1 MSNFL
6 KEVSFLVPDFLN
18 IQRLSFSQLL
28 KQGLIEEFQKKNPLL
43 VRKKRIKITFFSK
56 FYQLTAPKWDSSYAV
71 SNSKTYAARLYIPIQ
86 ILIFYI
92 KIINYEKRHIQ
103 FKWLFIG
110 LFPLMTKRGHFII
123 NGIPRVIINQVI
135 RQSGIYHQQITQKLI
150 KSSKIQIER
159 RFYIDLIS
167 QRGTWLRLEIDKRKK
182 IWARMKKT
190 PRIPALLLLQSIGL
204 NNKIIIQT
212 FLNLY
217 SSEQKELESLPKSLI
232 DSTSLLNKNTEN
244 LLETGNKIICRKF
257 LNPRSYDLGEGGR
270 YQLNNKLGLSVPTNK
285 TTLTPYD
292 LLWATDSLIKL
303 FNNQK
308 NCDDI
313 DHLQNRR
320 VRTSG
325 ELIQNQLTLGLIRL
339 EKKLT
344 EKLKK
349 SKGMVKIDHLLT
361 SRPINS
367 VFKEFFGSNPLSQF
381 LDQANPLAE
390 LTHKRRLTSVGP
402 GGINRDTAGM
412 AIRGIHATH
421 YGRICPI
428 ETPEGQNAGLV
439 NSITTFASLSNRG
452 FIKTPLFLVYKGQ
465 TQKKLGSKIL
475 SPGVEN
481 NYTVALNNTRT
492 SQLNFL
498 PNGPLAIKS
507 NQLFKKLYR
516 KNINFV
522 TVSCLQLISTATSL
536 IPFLEHNDAN
546 RALMGSNMQRQ
557 AVPLVNPERPLIG
570 TSFEN
575 KVLFYCGNFF
585 QSNCSGL
592 VLYSSHKKIQIL
604 SLKNYKT
611 QKIKP
616 LVNNFLPY
624 SSKKNKT
631 ICLGNLQN
639 FKNYLKFSNI
649 RLQKIKTNIFY
660 FYPKQNFEN
669 TKFKSLNLTNPYF
682 RKKIT
687 SKKFTRIFIRTTL
700 FFIQKICKIK
710 NICISNH
717 FLSFYKTKI
726 FNLKLKQFE
735 TLSKLTRTRQNSILY
750 KTKTFQYFQKNKK
763 ITNNSDIFQFKLL
776 FQDYTRSNQ
785 GTCLIQKPTVQAQQ
799 WVDKGDLLTNNF
811 SSHNGELAL
820 GKNVL
825 VAYLSWEGYN
835 FEDALLINEKL
846 IFDDIYTS
854 LHIEKYKLEASE
866 TPFGFEQIT
875 RQIPDSDYKNIKNLD
890 ERGIIKMGSWVE
902 EGDVLVGRTTPIKQ
916 RNLLP
921 HEKLLY
927 DIIGKEISATRD
939 TSLRVPRGVEGRV
952 INIQVDESKNIFKSK
967 FNIVVKSVCI
977 YILEYKKIKVG
988 DKVAG
993 RHGNKGIVS
1002 KILNQSDMPYYPDGR
1017 PIDMILNPL
1026 GVPSRMNVG
1035 QLFES
1040 LLGFVGSKL
1049 HKKFKILPFDEIYG
1063 YEASRSLTFSKL
1075 YEARTKLHQ
1084 SWVFSPA
1091 YPSKFRL
1098 CDGRTGDTFD
1108 YPIMSGLSY
1117 MMKLIHLVDE
1127 KIHARSTGSY
1137 SLVTQQPLRGRS
1149 KHGGQRFGEMEV
1161 WALEGFGV
1169 AYTLQELLTVKSDDV
1184 KGRTQIMETILKNS
1198 ALRFGTPES
1207 FKVLIRE
1214 LQALCLDV
1222 QIYNRNIK
1230 HYVKFENKN

>member
-1 MSNFL
+1 
-6 KEVSFLVPDFLN
+6 
-18 IQRLSFSQLL
+18 
-28 KQGLIEEFQKKNPLL
+28 
-43 VRKKRIKITFFSK
+43 
-56 FYQLTAPKWDSSYAV
+56 
-71 SNSKTYAARLYIPIQ
+71 
-86 ILIFYI
+86 
-92 KIINYEKRHIQ
+92 
-103 FKWLFIG
+103 
-110 LFPLMTKRGHFII
+110 MTKRGHFII

-135 RQSGIYHQQITQKLI
+135 RQSGIYHQQITNKLI
-150 KSSKIQIER
+150 KSNKVQIER

-167 QRGTWLRLEIDKRKK
+167 QRGTWLRLEIDKKKK

-190 PRIPALLLLQSIGL
+190 PRIPALLLLQSVGL
-204 NNKIIIQT
+204 NKKIIIQI

-217 SSEQKELESLPKSLI
+217 SSPSNVSQPVYKLLGDLKSLQ
-232 DSTSLLNKNTEN
+232 NKNNEN
-244 LLETGNKIICRKF
+244 LLETGNKFICRKF
-257 LNPRSYDLGEGGR
+257 LNPQSYDLGKGGR
-270 YQLNNKLGLSVPTNK
+270 YQLNNKLGLSIPLKK

-292 LLWATDSLIKL
+292 LLWAVDSLIKL

-308 NCDDI
+308 VFDDI

-325 ELIQNQLTLGLIRL
+325 ELIQNQLNLGLIRL
-339 EKKLT
+339 EKRLI

-349 SKGMVKIDHLLT
+349 SKGSVKIHHLFT
-361 SRPINS
+361 SRPING

-412 AIRGIHATH
+412 AIRGIHSTH

-439 NSITTFASLSNRG
+439 NSMTTFASLGNRG
-452 FIKTPLFLVYKGQ
+452 FIKTPLFVVYKGQ
-465 TQKKLGSKIL
+465 TQKKLGAKIL
-475 SPGVEN
+475 SPGFEKN
-481 NYTVALNNTRT
+481 FAVALNNIKT
-492 SQLNFL
+492 SKLGFL
-498 PNGPLAIKS
+498 PNLPLTIQS
-507 NQLFKKLYR
+507 NQSFKKLYR
-516 KNINFV
+516 KNVNFII
-522 TVSCLQLISTATSL
+522 VSCLQLISTATSL

-557 AVPLVNPERPLIG
+557 AVPLINPERPIVG

-575 KVLFYCGNFF
+575 NVLFYCGNFL
-585 QSNCSGL
+585 QSSCSGL

-604 SLKNYKT
+604 S
-611 QKIKP
+611 
-616 LVNNFLPY
+616 
-624 SSKKNKT
+624 
-631 ICLGNLQN
+631 
-639 FKNYLKFSNI
+639 FKNYQLEGNESPIIFYINTNFLNYSYIKFKKNSSLKLRAVKNCIDYLAVEFKNI
-649 RLQKIKTNIFY
+649 KVDVFY
-660 FYPKQNFEN
+660 FYPKQSLKEIKCKGLLKYPIKNYINFYFQKILFSKN
-669 TKFKSLNLTNPYF
+669 FKNF
-682 RKKIT
+682 
-687 SKKFTRIFIRTTL
+687 L
-700 FFIQKICKIK
+700 FFIQKFYKLKNIYLNKYFSTFCRNKTSILKYKNTKNLIKIIREKKSILSNNPSHQYFLKEKSKIK
-710 NICISNH
+710 NSGI
-717 FLSFYKTKI
+717 
-726 FNLKLKQFE
+726 
-735 TLSKLTRTRQNSILY
+735 
-750 KTKTFQYFQKNKK
+750 FQYN
-763 ITNNSDIFQFKLL
+763 LL
-776 FQDYTRSNQ
+776 FKDYIRSNQ
-785 GTCLIQKPTVQAQQ
+785 GTCLIQKPINQAQQ
-799 WVDKGDLLTNNF
+799 WVDRGDLLTNNF
-811 SSHNGELAL
+811 SSEKGELAL

-835 FEDALLINEKL
+835 FEDALLINERL
-846 IFDDIYTS
+846 IFSDTYTS
-854 LHIEKYKLEASE
+854 LHIEKYKIEARE

-875 RQIPDSDYKNIKNLD
+875 RQIPDTESKNIKSLD

-902 EGDVLVGRTTPIKQ
+902 EGDFLVGRLTPIRQ

-927 DIIGKEISATRD
+927 DIVGKEISATRD

-952 INIQVDESKNIFKSK
+952 INLKIYETRNIFQNTFKV
-967 FNIVVKSVCI
+967 NIKSVCI
-977 YILEYKKIKVG
+977 YILEYKKIKIG

-1002 KILNQSDMPYYPDGR
+1002 KVLQQEDMPYYPDGR

-1049 HKKFKILPFDEIYG
+1049 HKKFKILPFDEVCG
-1063 YEASRSLTFSKL
+1063 YEASRSLTFYKL
-1075 YEARTKLHQ
+1075 YETQKKLNQ
-1084 SWVFSPA
+1084 NWLFSPN

-1098 CDGRTGDTFD
+1098 FDGRTGTSFN
-1108 YPIMSGLSY
+1108 YPIMAGFSY

-1184 KGRTQIMETILKNS
+1184 KGRAQIMETILKNS

-1230 HYVKFENKN
+1230 HYIKFEKN

>member
-1 MSNFL
+1 
-6 KEVSFLVPDFLN
+6 
-18 IQRLSFSQLL
+18 
-28 KQGLIEEFQKKNPLL
+28 
-43 VRKKRIKITFFSK
+43 
-56 FYQLTAPKWDSSYAV
+56 
-71 SNSKTYAARLYIPIQ
+71 
-86 ILIFYI
+86 
-92 KIINYEKRHIQ
+92 
-103 FKWLFIG
+103 
-110 LFPLMTKRGHFII
+110 MTKRGHFII

-135 RQSGIYHQQITQKLI
+135 RQSGIYHQQITNKLI
-150 KSSKIQIER
+150 KSNKVQIER
-159 RFYIDLIS
+159 RFYVDLIS
-167 QRGTWLRLEIDKRKK
+167 QRGTWLRLEIDKKKK

-204 NNKIIIQT
+204 NRKIIIQI

-217 SSEQKELESLPKSLI
+217 SSSAKESQPLYQLLSDLKSLQ
-232 DSTSLLNKNTEN
+232 NKNNEN
-244 LLETGNKIICRKF
+244 LLETGNKFICRKF
-257 LNPRSYDLGEGGR
+257 LNPQAYNLGKGGR
-270 YQLNNKLGLSVPTNK
+270 YQLNNKLGLSIPLNR

-292 LLWATDSLIKL
+292 LLWAVDSLIKL

-308 NCDDI
+308 NFDDI

-325 ELIQNQLTLGLIRL
+325 EIIQNQLNLGLIRL
-339 EKKLT
+339 EKRLI

-349 SKGMVKIDHLLT
+349 SKGPVKLHHLFT

-412 AIRGIHATH
+412 AIRGIHPTH

-439 NSITTFASLSNRG
+439 NSMTTFASLDHRG
-452 FIKTPLFLVYKGQ
+452 FLKTPLFLIYKGQ
-465 TQKKLGSKIL
+465 IQKKLGAQIL
-475 SPGVEN
+475 SPGFTKN
-481 NYTVALNNTRT
+481 CAVALNNIKE
-492 SQLNFL
+492 SKLNFL
-498 PNGPLAIKS
+498 PNLPLTIQS
-507 NQLFKKLYR
+507 NQSFKKLYR
-516 KNINFV
+516 KNVNF
-522 TVSCLQLISTATSL
+522 TIASCLQLISTATSL

-557 AVPLVNPERPLIG
+557 AVPLTNPERPVVG

-575 KVLFYCGNFF
+575 NVLFYCGNFL

-592 VLYSSHKKIQIL
+592 VLYSSHRKIQIL
-604 SLKNYKT
+604 
-611 QKIKP
+611 
-616 LVNNFLPY
+616 
-624 SSKKNKT
+624 
-631 ICLGNLQN
+631 G
-639 FKNYLKFSNI
+639 FKNYQLESNKSPIILYFNTNFLIDLYIKYKKKTSTKFIIVRNYINYLTVASKNLKVD
-649 RLQKIKTNIFY
+649 IFY
-660 FYPKQNFEN
+660 FYPKQN
-669 TKFKSLNLTNPYF
+669 L
-682 RKKIT
+682 KKINFKGLLT
-687 SKKFTRIFIRTTL
+687 YQAKSDTNFYFQKILCSKKAKSNVEESLKYFL
-700 FFIQKICKIK
+700 FFIK
-710 NICISNH
+710 NFYKLKHIHLNKH
-717 FLSFYKTKI
+717 FLTFCKNE
-726 FNLKLKQFE
+726 F
-735 TLSKLTRTRQNSILY
+735 SILKY
-750 KTKTFQYFQKNKK
+750 KNPNDLIK
-763 ITNNSDIFQFKLL
+763 ITNIKKSVLFNAQVHKYFLKRKSSIKNSDIFQHKLFFK
-776 FQDYTRSNQ
+776 DYLRSNQ
-785 GTCLIQKPTVQAQQ
+785 GTCLIQKPTAQAQQ
-799 WVDKGDLLTNNF
+799 WIDSGDLLTNNF
-811 SSHNGELAL
+811 SSQNGELAL
-820 GKNVL
+820 GKNIL

-835 FEDALLINEKL
+835 FEDALLINERL
-846 IFDDIYTS
+846 IFSDIYTS
-854 LHIEKYKLEASE
+854 LHIEKYKIEARE

-875 RQIPDSDYKNIKNLD
+875 RQITDLEYKNTKSLD
-890 ERGIIKMGSWVE
+890 ERGIIKVGSWVE
-902 EGDVLVGRTTPIKQ
+902 EGDILVGRLTPIKQ

-927 DIIGKEISATRD
+927 DIVGKEISATRD

-952 INIQVDESKNIFKSK
+952 INLKIYETKNRFHKT
-967 FNIVVKSVCI
+967 FNVKVKSVCI
-977 YILEYKKIKVG
+977 YILGYKKIKIG
-988 DKVAG
+988 DKIAG

-1002 KILNQSDMPYYPDGR
+1002 KVLYQEDMPYYPDGR

-1040 LLGFVGSKL
+1040 LLGFVGLKL
-1049 HKKFKILPFDEIYG
+1049 HKKFKVLPFDEAYG

-1075 YEARTKLHQ
+1075 YDARNKLNQ
-1084 SWVFSPA
+1084 NWLFSPK

-1098 CDGRTGDTFD
+1098 FDGRTGASFD
-1108 YPIMSGLSY
+1108 YPIMAGFSY

-1184 KGRTQIMETILKNS
+1184 KGRTQVMETILKNS
-1198 ALRFGTPES
+1198 PLRFGTPES

-1222 QIYNRNIK
+1222 QIYNRSIK
-1230 HYVKFENKN
+1230 HYIKFEKN

>member
-1 MSNFL
+1 
-6 KEVSFLVPDFLN
+6 
-18 IQRLSFSQLL
+18 
-28 KQGLIEEFQKKNPLL
+28 
-43 VRKKRIKITFFSK
+43 
-56 FYQLTAPKWDSSYAV
+56 
-71 SNSKTYAARLYIPIQ
+71 
-86 ILIFYI
+86 
-92 KIINYEKRHIQ
+92 
-103 FKWLFIG
+103 
-110 LFPLMTKRGHFII
+110 MTKRGHFII

-135 RQSGIYHQQITQKLI
+135 RQSGIYHQQITHKLI
-150 KSSKIQIER
+150 KSNKVQIER
-159 RFYIDLIS
+159 RFYVDLIS
-167 QRGTWLRLEIDKRKK
+167 QRGTWLRLEIDKRRK

-190 PRIPALLLLQSIGL
+190 PRIPALLLLQSVGL
-204 NNKIIIQT
+204 NKKIIIQT
-212 FLNLY
+212 FLNLHP
-217 SSEQKELESLPKSLI
+217 SSGKESHALYRLLT
-232 DSTSLLNKNTEN
+232 DLTSLQKKNTEN
-244 LLETGNKIICRKF
+244 LLETGDKFICRKF
-257 LNPRSYDLGEGGR
+257 LNPQSYDLGKGGR
-270 YQLNNKLGLSVPTNK
+270 YQLNNKLGLSIPLNK

-292 LLWATDSLIKL
+292 LLWAVDSLIKL

-308 NCDDI
+308 NFDDI
-313 DHLQNRR
+313 DHLKNRR

-325 ELIQNQLTLGLIRL
+325 ELIQNQLSLGLIRL
-339 EKKLT
+339 EKKLI

-349 SKGMVKIDHLLT
+349 SKGSVKIHHLFT
-361 SRPINS
+361 SRPING

-412 AIRGIHATH
+412 AIRGIHSTH

-439 NSITTFASLSNRG
+439 NSMTTFASLNEGG
-452 FIKTPLFLVYKGQ
+452 FIKTPLFLLYKGQ
-465 TQKKLGSKIL
+465 IQKKLGAKIL
-475 SPGVEN
+475 SSGFESE
-481 NYTVALNNTRT
+481 YAVALNNIKT
-492 SQLNFL
+492 SKLGFL
-498 PNGPLAIKS
+498 PNLPFTIQS
-507 NQLFKKLYR
+507 HQSFKKLYR
-516 KNINFV
+516 KNVDFII
-522 TVSCLQLISTATSL
+522 VSCLQLISTATSL

-575 KVLFYCGNFF
+575 KVLFYCGNFL
-585 QSNCSGL
+585 QSKCSGL
-592 VLYSSHKKIQIL
+592 ILYSSHKKIQIL
-604 SLKNYKT
+604 SFIDYKIDT
-611 QKIKP
+611 PKPPIFFYFNENFFPHLYIKCQKI
-616 LVNNFLPY
+616 
-624 SSKKNKT
+624 
-631 ICLGNLQN
+631 ILGK
-639 FKNYLKFSNI
+639 FIVIKNYLG
-649 RLQKIKTNIFY
+649 RLAIEFTNVNVDAFY
-660 FYPKQNFEN
+660 FQPEQNL
-669 TKFKSLNLTNPYF
+669 KKSYFKNQSKYWVKNFIGSYF
-682 RKKIT
+682 QKTLILETIKSTLKGPTICFFVF
-687 SKKFTRIFIRTTL
+687 SKNFYKL
-700 FFIQKICKIK
+700 K
-710 NICISNH
+710 NIYLKRR
-717 FLSFYKTKI
+717 FLSFHKDKFCTLKYKYHK
-726 FNLKLKQFE
+726 NL
-735 TLSKLTRTRQNSILY
+735 
-750 KTKTFQYFQKNKK
+750 TKTTKNSTFFPKASNKYFFKK
-763 ITNNSDIFQFKLL
+763 RSWGTNSDIFQLKLIFK
-776 FQDYTRSNQ
+776 DYIRSNQ

-799 WVDKGDLLTNNF
+799 WVEKGDLLTNNF
-811 SSHNGELAL
+811 SSQNGELAL

-835 FEDALLINEKL
+835 FEDALLINERL
-846 IFDDIYTS
+846 IFSDVYTS
-854 LHIEKYKLEASE
+854 LHIERYKVESRE

-875 RQIPDSDYKNIKNLD
+875 RQIPGSDYKNIKALD
-890 ERGIIKMGSWVE
+890 DRGIIKVGSWVE
-902 EGDVLVGRTTPIKQ
+902 EGDILVGRITPIRQ

-927 DIIGKEISATRD
+927 DIVGKEISATRD

-952 INIQVDESKNIFKSK
+952 INLQVYETKNIFQNK
-967 FNIVVKSVCI
+967 FSTKVKSVCI
-977 YILEYKKIKVG
+977 YILEYKKIKIG

-1002 KILNQSDMPYYPDGR
+1002 KILNQEDMPYYPDGR

-1049 HKKFKILPFDEIYG
+1049 HKKFKILPFDEVCG

-1075 YEARTKLHQ
+1075 HEARHKLQ
-1084 SWVFSPA
+1084 QNWLFSPN
-1091 YPSKFRL
+1091 YPGKFRL
-1098 CDGRTGDTFD
+1098 FDGRTGSSFD
-1108 YPIMSGLSY
+1108 YPVMAGFSY

-1222 QIYNRNIK
+1222 QVYNRNIK
-1230 HYVKFENKN
+1230 HYIKFEKKLN

>member
-1 MSNFL
+1 
-6 KEVSFLVPDFLN
+6 
-18 IQRLSFSQLL
+18 
-28 KQGLIEEFQKKNPLL
+28 
-43 VRKKRIKITFFSK
+43 
-56 FYQLTAPKWDSSYAV
+56 
-71 SNSKTYAARLYIPIQ
+71 
-86 ILIFYI
+86 
-92 KIINYEKRHIQ
+92 
-103 FKWLFIG
+103 
-110 LFPLMTKRGHFII
+110 MTKRGHFII
-123 NGIPRVIINQVI
+123 NGIPRVIINQII
-135 RQSGIYHQQITQKLI
+135 RQSGIYHQQITNRLI
-150 KSSKIQIER
+150 KSNKVQIER

-190 PRIPALLLLQSIGL
+190 PRIPALLLLQSVGL
-204 NNKIIIQT
+204 NKKIIIQT
-212 FLNLY
+212 FLNLHA
-217 SSEQKELESLPKSLI
+217 SSEKESPSLYRLLVDLMSL
-232 DSTSLLNKNTEN
+232 KKRNTEN
-244 LLETGNKIICRKF
+244 LLKTGNKLICRKF
-257 LNPRSYDLGEGGR
+257 LNPRSYDLGRGGR
-270 YQLNNKLGLSVPTNK
+270 YQLNNKLGLSIPLDK

-292 LLWATDSLIKL
+292 LLWAVDSLIKL

-308 NCDDI
+308 IFDDI

-325 ELIQNQLTLGLIRL
+325 ELIQNQLNLGLIRL
-339 EKKLT
+339 EKKLI
-344 EKLKK
+344 EKFKK
-349 SKGMVKIDHLLT
+349 SKGSVKIHHLFT
-361 SRPINS
+361 SRPING

-412 AIRGIHATH
+412 AIRGIHSTH

-439 NSITTFASLSNRG
+439 NSMTTFSSLSNGG
-452 FIKTPLFLVYKGQ
+452 FIKTPLFFVYKGQ
-465 TQKKLGSKIL
+465 IQKKLGAKTL
-475 SPGVEN
+475 SPGFEKN
-481 NYTVALNNTRT
+481 CAVALNTIKT
-492 SQLNFL
+492 SKLNFL
-498 PNGPLAIKS
+498 PNLPLTIQS
-507 NQLFKKLYR
+507 NQSFKKLYR
-516 KNINFV
+516 KNINFII
-522 TVSCLQLISTATSL
+522 VSCLQLISTATSL

-557 AVPLVNPERPLIG
+557 AVPLINPERPIIG
-570 TSFEN
+570 TGFEN
-575 KVLFYCGNFF
+575 KVLFYCGNFL
-585 QSNCSGL
+585 QSTCSGL
-592 VLYSSHKKIQIL
+592 VLYSSHKKLQIL
-604 SLKNYKT
+604 NFENY
-611 QKIKP
+611 QIKRNNPP
-616 LVNNFLPY
+616 LVFYFNNNFLTY
-624 SSKKNKT
+624 LFIKWKKRASVKF
-631 ICLGNLQN
+631 III
-639 FKNYLKFSNI
+639 KNYLDRLALKF
-649 RLQKIKTNIFY
+649 TNIKIDTHY
-660 FYPKQNFEN
+660 FHPKQN
-669 TKFKSLNLTNPYF
+669 L
-682 RKKIT
+682 KKINYQERCLDQKKNYISFYFQKT
-687 SKKFTRIFIRTTL
+687 LIASKIKNNLIISLICFL
-700 FFIQKICKIK
+700 FFIKKFYKLKNIYLNKYFFTFHKNKIFILKYENPDNLIKTINTKKSTLFNKTAHQYFLERKCSIK
-710 NICISNH
+710 N
-717 FLSFYKTKI
+717 LDA
-726 FNLKLKQFE
+726 
-735 TLSKLTRTRQNSILY
+735 
-750 KTKTFQYFQKNKK
+750 FQL
-763 ITNNSDIFQFKLL
+763 KLL
-776 FQDYTRSNQ
+776 FTDYIRSNQ
-785 GTCLIQKPTVQAQQ
+785 GTCLVQKPTVQSLQ

-811 SSHNGELAL
+811 SSQGGELAL

-835 FEDALLINEKL
+835 FEDALLINDRL

-854 LHIEKYKLEASE
+854 LHIEKYKIEARE
-866 TPFGFEQIT
+866 TPFGLEQIT
-875 RQIPDSDYKNIKNLD
+875 KQISEAEYKNIKSLD
-890 ERGIIKMGSWVE
+890 DRGIIKIGTWVE
-902 EGDVLVGRTTPIKQ
+902 EGDILVGRITPIRQ

-927 DIIGKEISATRD
+927 DIVGKEISSTRD

-952 INIQVDESKNIFKSK
+952 INLKVYETKNIFQNKFSVKIKSA
-967 FNIVVKSVCI
+967 CI
-977 YILEYKKIKVG
+977 YILEYKKIKIG

-1002 KILNQSDMPYYPDGR
+1002 KILHQEDMPYYPDGR

-1040 LLGFVGSKL
+1040 LLGFVGLKL
-1049 HKKFKILPFDEIYG
+1049 RKKFKILPFDEVCG
-1063 YEASRSLTFSKL
+1063 YEASRSLTFSQLYNTRKKL
-1075 YEARTKLHQ
+1075 DQNWL
-1084 SWVFSPA
+1084 FSPN

-1098 CDGRTGDTFD
+1098 FDGRTGASFD
-1108 YPIMSGLSY
+1108 YPIMAGFSY

-1184 KGRTQIMETILKNS
+1184 KGRTQIMETILNNS

-1230 HYVKFENKN
+1230 HYLKFEKKLN

>member
-1 MSNFL
+1 
-6 KEVSFLVPDFLN
+6 
-18 IQRLSFSQLL
+18 
-28 KQGLIEEFQKKNPLL
+28 
-43 VRKKRIKITFFSK
+43 
-56 FYQLTAPKWDSSYAV
+56 
-71 SNSKTYAARLYIPIQ
+71 
-86 ILIFYI
+86 
-92 KIINYEKRHIQ
+92 
-103 FKWLFIG
+103 
-110 LFPLMTKRGHFII
+110 MTKRGHFII

-135 RQSGIYHQQITQKLI
+135 RQSGIYHQQVTQKLI
-150 KSSKIQIER
+150 KSNKVQIER

-204 NNKIIIQT
+204 NNKIIMQT

-217 SSEQKELESLPKSLI
+217 SPSTKELELLSKSLI
-232 DSTSLLNKNTEN
+232 DSTFLPNKNAEN
-244 LLETGNKIICRKF
+244 VLETGNKLICRKF
-257 LNPRSYDLGEGGR
+257 LNPQSYDLGQGGR

-292 LLWATDSLIKL
+292 LLWSADSLIKL

-325 ELIQNQLTLGLIRL
+325 ELIQNQLTLGLLRL
-339 EKKLT
+339 EKKLV

-349 SKGMVKIDHLLT
+349 SKGAIKIDHLFT

-367 VFKEFFGSNPLSQF
+367 VFKEFYGSNPLSQF

-412 AIRGIHATH
+412 AIRGIHSTH

-439 NSITTFASLSNRG
+439 NSMTTFASLSNRG

-465 TQKKLGSKIL
+465 MQQKLGAKIL
-475 SPGVEN
+475 APGFEN
-481 NYTVALNNTRT
+481 GCTVALNNVRA
-492 SQLNFL
+492 SKLNFL
-498 PNGPLAIKS
+498 PNGPLTIKS
-507 NQLFKKLYR
+507 NQLFKKLYK
-516 KNINFV
+516 KNINFII
-522 TVSCLQLISTATSL
+522 VSCLQLISTATSL

-570 TSFEN
+570 TGLEN
-575 KVLFYCGNFF
+575 KVLFYCGNFL
-585 QSNCSGL
+585 QSNRSGL
-592 VLYSSHKKIQIL
+592 VLYSTHKKLQIL
-604 SLKNYKT
+604 SFTNYKIKRSEFRDT
-611 QKIKP
+611 KNRLNYLYQKSENI
-616 LVNNFLPY
+616 Y
-624 SSKKNKT
+624 
-631 ICLGNLQN
+631 LGNLLD
-639 FKNYLKFSNI
+639 FKNFSNI
-649 RLQKIKTNIFY
+649 RAQNIKSNIFY
-660 FYPKQNFEN
+660 FYPKFYVKKI
-669 TKFKSLNLTNPYF
+669 KFKSLNKYQNRGLINSYF
-682 RKKIT
+682 RKFLI
-687 SKKFTRIFIRTTL
+687 SKKFKIIFMSTSL
-700 FFIQKICKIK
+700 FFIKKIYKLN
-710 NICISNH
+710 NI
-717 FLSFYKTKI
+717 FLNKRFLNFYKNKI
-726 FNLKLKQFE
+726 FSIKYKQ
-735 TLSKLTRTRQNSILY
+735 LSSLGPFGLAITRQNVIRSDN
-750 KTKTFQYFQKNKK
+750 KARQYFSKKKNL
-763 ITNNSDIFQFKLL
+763 TNNTNIFQFKLL
-776 FQDYTRSNQ
+776 FQDYIRSNQ

-835 FEDALLINEKL
+835 FEDALLINEGL
-846 IFDDIYTS
+846 VFNDIYTS
-854 LHIEKYKLEASE
+854 LHIEKYKVEARE
-866 TPFGFEQIT
+866 TPFGFEKIT
-875 RQIPDSDYKNIKNLD
+875 KQTPDSDYKNMKNLD

-902 EGDVLVGRTTPIKQ
+902 EGDILVGRVTPIKQ

-927 DIIGKEISATRD
+927 DIIGKEILSTRD

-952 INIQVDESKNIFKSK
+952 INLQVYESKNIFKNK
-967 FNIVVKSVCI
+967 FNIIVKNVCI

-1002 KILNQSDMPYYPDGR
+1002 KILSQGDMPYYPDGR

-1049 HKKFKILPFDEIYG
+1049 HKKFKILPFDEVYG

-1075 YEARTKLHQ
+1075 YEARNKLNQ
-1084 SWVFSPA
+1084 NWVFRR
-1091 YPSKFRL
+1091 YIL
-1098 CDGRTGDTFD
+1098 LN
-1108 YPIMSGLSY
+1108 SGYL
-1117 MMKLIHLVDE
+1117 MVERAIHL
-1127 KIHARSTGSY
+1127 I
-1137 SLVTQQPLRGRS
+1137 
-1149 KHGGQRFGEMEV
+1149 
-1161 WALEGFGV
+1161 
-1169 AYTLQELLTVKSDDV
+1169 
-1184 KGRTQIMETILKNS
+1184 
-1198 ALRFGTPES
+1198 TP
-1207 FKVLIRE
+1207 
-1214 LQALCLDV
+1214 
-1222 QIYNRNIK
+1222 
-1230 HYVKFENKN
+1230 

>member
-1 MSNFL
+1 
-6 KEVSFLVPDFLN
+6 
-18 IQRLSFSQLL
+18 
-28 KQGLIEEFQKKNPLL
+28 
-43 VRKKRIKITFFSK
+43 
-56 FYQLTAPKWDSSYAV
+56 
-71 SNSKTYAARLYIPIQ
+71 
-86 ILIFYI
+86 
-92 KIINYEKRHIQ
+92 
-103 FKWLFIG
+103 
-110 LFPLMTKRGHFII
+110 MTKRGHFII

-135 RQSGIYHQQITQKLI
+135 RQSGIYHQQITNKLI
-150 KSSKIQIER
+150 KSNKVQIER
-159 RFYIDLIS
+159 RFYVDLIS

-190 PRIPALLLLQSIGL
+190 PRIPALLLLQSVGL
-204 NNKIIIQT
+204 NKKIIIQT
-212 FLNLY
+212 FLNLHS
-217 SSEQKELESLPKSLI
+217 SSENKTHSLNRLLV
-232 DSTSLLNKNTEN
+232 DLTSLQKKNTEN
-244 LLETGNKIICRKF
+244 LLETGNKLICRKF
-257 LNPRSYDLGEGGR
+257 LNPQAYDLGKGGR
-270 YQLNNKLGLSVPTNK
+270 YQLNNKLGLSIPLNK

-292 LLWATDSLIKL
+292 LLWAVDSLIKL

-308 NCDDI
+308 NFDDI

-325 ELIQNQLTLGLIRL
+325 ELIQNQLNLGLIRL
-339 EKKLT
+339 EKKLI

-349 SKGMVKIDHLLT
+349 SKGSVKIHNLFT

-412 AIRGIHATH
+412 AIRGIHSTH

-439 NSITTFASLSNRG
+439 NSMTTFASLSNGG
-452 FIKTPLFLVYKGQ
+452 FIKTPLFLIYKGQ
-465 TQKKLGSKIL
+465 TQKKLGAKIL
-475 SPGVEN
+475 APGVEKD
-481 NYTVALNNTRT
+481 YAVALNNIKT
-492 SQLNFL
+492 SKLNFL
-498 PNGPLAIKS
+498 PNLPLTIQS
-507 NQLFKKLYR
+507 NQSFKKLYR
-516 KNINFV
+516 KNVNFII
-522 TVSCLQLISTATSL
+522 VSCLQLISTATSL

-557 AVPLVNPERPLIG
+557 AVPLVNPERPIIG

-575 KVLFYCGNFF
+575 KVLFYCGNFL
-585 QSNCSGL
+585 QSNRSGL
-592 VLYSSHKKIQIL
+592 VLYSSHKQIQIL
-604 SLKNYKT
+604 SFRNHQIEKHNPPIFCYFN
-611 QKIKP
+611 
-616 LVNNFLPY
+616 NNFLTHLY
-624 SSKKNKT
+624 INCKT
-631 ICLGNLQN
+631 RTSDKFIIAKHYLSRLEVEFTNIKVNTFYFNPLQN
-639 FKNYLKFSNI
+639 FKKINFEGPYTYQKENYIGFYLKKA
-649 RLQKIKTNIFY
+649 LTLKKIKSTLSGSLIY
-660 FYPKQNFEN
+660 F
-669 TKFKSLNLTNPYF
+669 
-682 RKKIT
+682 
-687 SKKFTRIFIRTTL
+687 L
-700 FFIQKICKIK
+700 FFIKKFYKLKNFYLNKNFLTFRKNKIFILKYKNPENLIK
-710 NICISNH
+710 NTNI
-717 FLSFYKTKI
+717 KK
-726 FNLKLKQFE
+726 
-735 TLSKLTRTRQNSILY
+735 SILLNKLAHPY
-750 KTKTFQYFQKNKK
+750 FFNKRSSTK
-763 ITNNSDIFQFKLL
+763 NSDIFQFRLIFK
-776 FQDYTRSNQ
+776 DYIRSNQ
-785 GTCLIQKPTVQAQQ
+785 GTCLIQKPTVQTQQ

-811 SSHNGELAL
+811 SSQNGELAL

-835 FEDALLINEKL
+835 FEDALLINERL
-846 IFDDIYTS
+846 IFSDVYTS
-854 LHIEKYKLEASE
+854 LHIEKYKMEARE

-875 RQIPDSDYKNIKNLD
+875 RQIPDSEYKNINSLD
-890 ERGIIKMGSWVE
+890 ERGVIKIGSWVD
-902 EGDVLVGRTTPIKQ
+902 EGDILVGRITPIRQ

-927 DIIGKEISATRD
+927 DIVGKEISSTRD

-952 INIQVDESKNIFKSK
+952 INLKVYETKNIFQNK
-967 FNIVVKSVCI
+967 FSIKVKSVCI
-977 YILEYKKIKVG
+977 YILEYKKIKIG

-1002 KILNQSDMPYYPDGR
+1002 KILHQEDMPYYPDGR

-1040 LLGFVGSKL
+1040 LLGFVGLKL
-1049 HKKFKILPFDEIYG
+1049 HKKFKILPFDEVCG
-1063 YEASRSLTFSKL
+1063 YEASRSLTFFKL
-1075 YEARTKLHQ
+1075 YEARSKLNQ
-1084 SWVFSPA
+1084 NWLFSPN

-1098 CDGRTGDTFD
+1098 FDGRTGSSFD
-1108 YPIMSGLSY
+1108 YPIMSGFSY

-1230 HYVKFENKN
+1230 HYIKFEKKLN